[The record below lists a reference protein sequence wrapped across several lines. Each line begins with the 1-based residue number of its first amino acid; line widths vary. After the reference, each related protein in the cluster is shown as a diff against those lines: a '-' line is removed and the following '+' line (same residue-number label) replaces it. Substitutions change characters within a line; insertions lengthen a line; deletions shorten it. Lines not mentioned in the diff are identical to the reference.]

1 MTMIDGFDKSDEVE
15 RTVTQTSWQDGIGG
29 TKDPVEKGKYK
40 IHYQVKYSGNLT
52 NKNIYGQILLNAEV
66 IDEFEITPEYSDKPY
81 FLSGFFIKE
90 ILEPDA
96 GSYTLKFQGRVETTQ
111 QTMTVHHQRL
121 YVEKY

>member
-29 TKDPVEKGKYK
+29 TKDPVEKGKY
-40 IHYQVKYSGNLT
+40 
-52 NKNIYGQILLNAEV
+52 KNIYGQILLNAEV